1 MNTNR
6 EKLRDACELA
16 AQTFKKLNPAEH
28 KVIISKLE
36 YCIGSFNF
44 DKNPSGLFEF
54 GYQALNLLKDIKQKN
69 TRKVN
74 KTVISSLEQALS
86 N

>member
-6 EKLRDACELA
+6 ENLRDACELA
-16 AQTFKKLNPAEH
+16 AQTFKKLNSAEH

-44 DKNPSGLFEF
+44 DKNPSGLYEF

-69 TRKVN
+69 ARKVN
-74 KTVISSLEQALS
+74 KTIISSLEQALS